1 MTLLLS
7 FGRKAGKALLQYLDP
22 TSWESWEEGSR
33 ELWIFSFWSFCFFL
47 PSLQFVSLFL
57 LYVCSKLHHI
67 FIRFFFC
74 NCFTI
79 PLSLLGGLCHGV
91 VVAWSDGPHTRTF
104 MWSFFMHST
113 NSMDR
118 ELLHRGLPAL
128 VAFTGL
134 GAAHQTGSERK
145 GVGDWNRRN
154 FLRMVSEYSGF
165 FFSFLQYRFS
175 FTYYKLR
182 KRRIWNYRET
192 GWAGNRQ
199 TGDGK
204 WAAWENWLFSALA
217 TPQVVGVIRGEWG
230 CGCGMGDDIGRYPQ
244 ICT

>member
-165 FFSFLQYRFS
+165 FSPFFNIVSPLHITSYEKEGYGTTERLGGQGTDRQVMGSGLLERTGFSPHSLL
-175 FTYYKLR
+175 LR
-182 KRRIWNYRET
+182 W
-192 GWAGNRQ
+192 
-199 TGDGK
+199 
-204 WAAWENWLFSALA
+204 
-217 TPQVVGVIRGEWG
+217 
-230 CGCGMGDDIGRYPQ
+230 
-244 ICT
+244 